1 MWARSV
7 GEEGK
12 KKKEEEEEEKNP
24 TTDVVRNSR
33 LLGIK
38 VPFVHL
44 LHPNHSMV
52 IGVCSRK
59 QVLCEQWAAGTL
71 GESSLVRDE
80 SIISKDVSICPNHFI
95 LE

>member
-7 GEEGK
+7 GEGGGEEK
-12 KKKEEEEEEKNP
+12 KKEEKNP

-33 LLGIK
+33 LLVIK

-44 LHPNHSMV
+44 LHPNHSAV

-59 QVLCEQWAAGTL
+59 RVLCEQWAAGTL
-71 GESSLVRDE
+71 RESSLVRDE